1 VVKNIIASPSI
12 YINKMTI
19 KESELIIN
27 PDGSIYH
34 LNILPEDMATTI
46 ITVGDPDRVSSVT
59 KHFDT
64 IEVSKQKREFK
75 TETGIYKGKR
85 ITVISTGIGTDNIDI
100 VFNELDAL
108 VNIDFNT
115 RTIKAKHTSLDII
128 RIGTSGTVQNTIP
141 IDTFLIS
148 ELAVGF
154 DSLLHFY
161 DSKHVQQTSI
171 SDELIKQTNWAQEK
185 SDPYVVTYD
194 ESLGQKFKSEKI
206 INGFTATN
214 VGFYGPQSRVL
225 RLSLQDNQLN
235 DKLADFN
242 FEGKQITNLE
252 METAG
257 IYGLAKLLGHKAV
270 SMNAILANR
279 ATGEF
284 SKNPDKLV
292 DDLIVYCLDKIVL

>member
-1 VVKNIIASPSI
+1 
-12 YINKMTI
+12 MTI
-19 KESELIIN
+19 KKSELIIN

-34 LNILPEDMATTI
+34 LNILPEDLATTV
-46 ITVGDPDRVSSVT
+46 ITVGDPDRVSSIT
-59 KHFDT
+59 QHFDT
-64 IEVSKQKREFK
+64 IEISKQKREFK
-75 TETGIYKGKR
+75 TETGVYKGKR

-108 VNIDFNT
+108 VNIDFKT
-115 RTIKAKHTSLDII
+115 RTIKPNHTSLDII
-128 RIGTSGTVQNTIP
+128 RIGTSGSILESIA
-141 IDTFLIS
+141 IDSFLIS

-161 DSKHVQQTSI
+161 DSKHIQDIALSKALM
-171 SDELIKQTNWAQEK
+171 EQTNWAKEK
-185 SDPYVVTYD
+185 SDPYVVAYD
-194 ESLGQKFKSEKI
+194 EALGNKFKSDKV

-225 RLSLQDNQLN
+225 RLSLQDDQLK
-235 DKLADFN
+235 DKLAAFN
-242 FEGKQITNLE
+242 FKGKQITNLE

-257 IYGLAKLLGHKAV
+257 IYGLSKLLGHKAI

-284 SKNPDKLV
+284 SENPDKLV
-292 DDLIVYCLDKIVL
+292 DDLIVYCLDKITS